1 MKRLFIIGLVAL
13 FAVACQQEVDSP
25 SVAESGSR
33 AVEPQ
38 VMEQFVADLIS
49 GRTFGVSAVE
59 ITLDGEVIKA
69 FDEIMYGTIGAKY
82 YDYGCNTPYLFYE
95 DGTCRMGYITTI
107 YNVCGKPGHGALYD
121 TLTWSYNIEEA
132 TITLK
137 SEDLPYRPYGE
148 TFKVVEYKDNKVL
161 IEGQCLCA
169 TVGQVAHSATRVG
182 LLIRPRPSNNL
193 KRCISMRMTSLVADS
208 NNTTLRMF
216 SY

>member
-33 AVEPQ
+33 AVEPL

-95 DGTCRMGYITTI
+95 DGTCRMGYITSI
-107 YNVCGKPGHGALYD
+107 YNVCGKPGHGNLYD

-137 SEDLPYRPYGE
+137 AEDLPFRPYGE

-161 IEGQCLCA
+161 IEGPMPMRYGRPGC
-169 TVGQVAHSATRVG
+169 TFRYKGWVA
-182 LLIRPRPSNNL
+182 
-193 KRCISMRMTSLVADS
+193 
-208 NNTTLRMF
+208 NTTKTKQDFEEKYLDEDDFPCCRQ
-216 SY
+216 